1 MKIKND
7 FVTNSSSTCFL
18 FAFKGKTRKDL
29 YNKILEH
36 EMAFFLTMD
45 YDGFRSG
52 VDKEE
57 DNGISCRADDV
68 INSLRSKR
76 KQFKVITIDQKIK
89 QIKKYLISMSKYR
102 RPYTCLVYDCK
113 SKLAILNHAK
123 KLGINNVMEVCFG
136 DNDGPFAGTK
146 VGLIMDYE
154 GRYISIYDDDFVVM
168 TEQRR

>member
-29 YNKILEH
+29 YKKILDH
-36 EMAFFLTMD
+36 EMTFFLTMD
-45 YDGFRSG
+45 YDGFCSG
-52 VDKEE
+52 VDEEE
-57 DNGISCRADDV
+57 DNGISCKADDV
-68 INSLRSKR
+68 IDALKSKR
-76 KQFKVITIDQKIK
+76 KQFKVVTIDEKIK
-89 QIKKYLISMSKYR
+89 EIKKSCITWTKYGPR
-102 RPYTCLVYDCK
+102 YSCFVYECK

-136 DNDGPFAGTK
+136 DNDGPFSGTK